1 VRRLV
6 VLAPL
11 LAACNSTPTGTLK
24 LVTGG
29 ETDTFTRSPA
39 PTSVRVSAVDLSGKV
54 TTLATASLPTDTI
67 DLGNLDENGVSSLE
81 VQGLDAKG
89 NVLVYGDT
97 IPIQYGT
104 LESATLQVFV
114 QRTREFARL
123 PSNMSDSRPAPV
135 LSPVQG
141 QYLFVG
147 GGSDSAVATTSALF
161 DFELLAPLASPPTMP
176 FAPTTVA
183 FAGPY
188 AILIDSVAKN
198 QAEYFDFTANATLAI
213 TPPSGGSF
221 ADVAGGQVVY
231 SDTGVEYIVGATRTT
246 GPPTAAVLV
255 INTADSSDA
264 SYITGHLWWAT
275 LSAPRLGASA
285 AWIPGRGLIVT
296 GGSATAQGAEIIAPL
311 PTTGTPA
318 PMTGAPLP
326 YPADPS
332 VGAGSTYLVAQ
343 PLLLVAGGL
352 DANGKDAGVRTID
365 PACTASCAPK
375 TWSGLPVPIGNAQAF
390 SFVASAADGA
400 PPPAI
405 VIGNDA
411 MGTTHAFTL
420 TSTAATEVPTKV
432 PHKNA
437 RATPG
442 PLGSILVVGGAT
454 EIESFY
460 P

>member
-11 LAACNSTPTGTLK
+11 LAACNSTPTGSLK

-39 PTSVRVSAVDLSGKV
+39 PTSIKVSAVDSSGNV
-54 TTLATASLPTDTI
+54 STLATASLPTDTI
-67 DLGNLDENGVSSLE
+67 DLGNLDENTVSTIV

-89 NVLVYGDT
+89 NTLVYGDT

-104 LESATLQVFV
+104 LEQFTLQVFV

-123 PSNMSDSRPAPV
+123 PSNMSDPRPAPV

-147 GGSDSAVATTSALF
+147 GGSETSVATTSALF
-161 DFELLAPLASPPTMP
+161 DFQALAPLPSPPTMP

-188 AILIDSVAKN
+188 ALLVDSIAAD
-198 QAEYFDFTANATLAI
+198 QAEYFDFTANATLAV
-213 TPPSGGSF
+213 TPPMGGHF
-221 ADVAGGQVVY
+221 ADVSGGQVIL
-231 SDTGVEYIVGATRTT
+231 SDTGVEYIVGGTRTT
-246 GPPTAAVLV
+246 GAPTAMVLV
-255 INTADSSDA
+255 INTGDSSVADN
-264 SYITGHLWWAT
+264 ITGKLSWAT
-275 LSAPRLGASA
+275 LSAARLGASA

-296 GGSATAQGAEIIAPL
+296 GGSGTAPGAEIL
-311 PTTGTPA
+311 PPMPAVSGGTVTGT
-318 PMTGAPLP
+318 PLP
-326 YPADPS
+326 YPPDAS
-332 VGAGSTYLVAQ
+332 VGAGAAYLAGQ

-352 DANGKDAGVRTID
+352 GPNGQDAGVRTID

-375 TWSGLPVPIGNAQAF
+375 VWSSLPVPIGNAQAF
-390 SFVASAADGA
+390 SFLASDADGT
-400 PPPAI
+400 PPPAM

-432 PHKNA
+432 PHTNA

-454 EIESFY
+454 EIESYF

>member
-1 VRRLV
+1 V
-6 VLAPL
+6 PL
-11 LAACNSTPTGTLK
+11 LAACNSTPSGTLK

-39 PTSVRVSAVDLSGKV
+39 PTSVRVSAVDTSGNLS
-54 TTLATASLPTDTI
+54 TLATASLPTDTI
-67 DLGNLDENGVSSLE
+67 DLGNLDENTVSTLV

-89 NVLVYGDT
+89 NTLVYGDT

-104 LESATLQVFV
+104 LESSTLQVFV
-114 QRTREFARL
+114 QRTHEFARL
-123 PSNMSDSRPAPV
+123 PSNMSDPRPAPV

-147 GGSDSAVATTSALF
+147 GGSDSSVATTSSLF
-161 DFELLAPLASPPTMP
+161 DFAALAPLSAPPKMP

-188 AILIDSVAKN
+188 ALLIDSVAAN
-198 QAEYFDFTANATLAI
+198 QAMYFDFTANATLAV
-213 TPPSGGSF
+213 TPPTGGSF
-221 ADVAGGQVVY
+221 ADVAGGQVVV

-246 GPPTAAVLV
+246 GAATAMVLV
-255 INTADSSDA
+255 INTANSSNTN
-264 SYITGHLWWAT
+264 ITGSLSWAT

-285 AWIPGRGLIVT
+285 AWITGRGLIVT
-296 GGSATAQGAEIIAPL
+296 GGSAMAKGAEIVPPL
-311 PTTGTPA
+311 STSGTA
-318 PMTGAPLP
+318 QTLVGVPLP
-326 YPADPS
+326 YAPDPS
-332 VGAGSTYLVAQ
+332 VGSGSAYLAAQ

-352 DANGKDAGVRTID
+352 DATGQDAGVRTID
-365 PACTASCAPK
+365 PACTANCTP
-375 TWSGLPVPIGNAQAF
+375 TVWSSLTIPIGNAQAF
-390 SFVASAADGA
+390 SFVASAADGQ
-400 PPPAI
+400 PPPAL
-405 VIGNDA
+405 VVGTAAD
-411 MGTTHAFTL
+411 GTTHAFSL